1 MAGTTPYITNH
12 DSHKTIA
19 EAAVPAFPFGAT
31 LSSVGILITQ
41 EKENKTFAQKLKG
54 WDQNNSYD

>member
-1 MAGTTPYITNH
+1 VAGTTPYITNH

-31 LSSVGILITQ
+31 LSLVEI
-41 EKENKTFAQKLKG
+41 F
-54 WDQNNSYD
+54 NNSRERK